1 MRITRK
7 YLLGEMTGPFL
18 VGAGSFTIIVL
29 LQRFSLLA
37 DLVIAKGVP
46 TPLVA
51 RLLLSLLPT
60 FFEITLPAS
69 LLLAVLLGLGRLAAD
84 SETTALSAAGVGMRG
99 VALPV
104 LAASVVTCGA
114 VLLAGWQGIPWGY
127 HETQRALSRIVSERA
142 GAGASEHLFREI
154 TPEVLVYPDRVS
166 RDGQRMS
173 GVFLSFR
180 PAGDDPLL
188 VFAREGRFL
197 PAAGDGVVGLELSDG
212 TIHGE
217 PTGKPLYRVA
227 SFGRMTFRIPLGV
240 SSIPAGNDP
249 KGMTLPELSRKVDAG
264 GGGGANATYR
274 YHFHRRLS
282 LAASCLSF
290 GLLAIPLGFSLRS
303 RGKSSA
309 VGITVGLFLVYYL
322 FIAAAGAMESRS
334 GPGMIA
340 LLWAPNALGLSVA
353 TWILWRSE
361 HSTTLLPRFSGR
373 DRLRK

>member
-18 VGAGSFTIIVL
+18 VGAGSFTVIVL
-29 LQRFSLLA
+29 LQRFSLIA

-46 TPLVA
+46 TPLVG
-51 RLLLSLLPT
+51 RLLLSLLPP

-104 LAASVVTCGA
+104 LAASIITSAA
-114 VLLAGWQGIPWGY
+114 VLLTGWQGVPWGFR
-127 HETQRALSRIVSERA
+127 ETQRTLARIVTERA
-142 GAGASEHLFREI
+142 GAGASEHVFREI
-154 TPEVLVYPDRVS
+154 TSEVLVYPDRVS
-166 RDGQRMS
+166 PDGQRMF

-180 PAGDDPLL
+180 PTGDEPLL
-188 VFAREGRFL
+188 VFAREGRFV
-197 PAAGDGVVGLELSDG
+197 PAVGDGVVSLELSDG

-217 PTGKPLYRVA
+217 PAGKPVYRIA
-227 SFGRMTFRIPLGV
+227 SFGRMTFRIPLEV
-240 SSIPAGNDP
+240 SSVPGGNDP
-249 KGMTLPELSRKVDAG
+249 KGMTLPELWRKVDATG
-264 GGGGANATYR
+264 GVGANATYR

-282 LAASCLSF
+282 LAASPLSF

-309 VGITVGLFLVYYL
+309 VGITVALFLVYYL
-322 FIAAAGAMESRS
+322 FIAAAGAMERYS
-334 GPGMIA
+334 GPAMIA
-340 LLWAPNALGLSVA
+340 FLWAPNVLGLSLA
-353 TWILWRSE
+353 SWILWRSE
-361 HSTTLLPRFSGR
+361 RSVTLLPRLFGVI
-373 DRLRK
+373 RLRK